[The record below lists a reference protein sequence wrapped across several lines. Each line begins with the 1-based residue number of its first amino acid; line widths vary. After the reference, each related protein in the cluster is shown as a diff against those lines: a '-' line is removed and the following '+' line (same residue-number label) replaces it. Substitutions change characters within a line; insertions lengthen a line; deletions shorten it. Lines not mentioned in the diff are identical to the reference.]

1 MRIESQPAYILHTR
15 NFRDSSLIVDFLSA
29 DYGRVSGV
37 VKGVRAT
44 SKSAKQ
50 RRGLSQPFV
59 PLLISWSGK
68 SDLKT
73 IIQMEPRGAPL
84 QLQGKRLFSGLY
96 VNELLSRLL
105 QQDDQ
110 HTAIYTLYEWIAKC
124 LVGDSEIDIVLRQ
137 FELQLMEYL
146 GYGLDFTQEAE
157 TDNPIIPDRYYVY
170 RAGEGLFAVPD
181 AELASRGHLVNRTF
195 QGEDLL
201 AIASGAF
208 TDNARHVAKLI
219 CRQALRLHLGEKPL
233 KSRELFH

>member
-29 DYGRVSGV
+29 DYGRISGV

-73 IIQMEPRGAPL
+73 IIQMEPRGATL
-84 QLQGKRLFSGLY
+84 Q
-96 VNELLSRLL
+96 
-105 QQDDQ
+105 
-110 HTAIYTLYEWIAKC
+110 
-124 LVGDSEIDIVLRQ
+124 LVGDGEIDIVLRQ

>member
-15 NFRDSSLIVDFLSA
+15 NFRDSSLIVDFLTA

-37 VKGVRAT
+37 VKGVRAAT
-44 SKSAKQ
+44 KSAKQ

-73 IIQMEPRGAPL
+73 IIQMEPRGASL
-84 QLQGKRLFSGLY
+84 QLQGTRLFSALY

-110 HTAIYTLYEWIAKC
+110 QTAIYTLYEWVTRR
-124 LVGDSEIDIVLRQ
+124 LVSDGQVDVVLRQ

-146 GYGLDFTQEAE
+146 GYGLDFTREAE
-157 TDNPIIPDRYYVY
+157 SSDAIISGHDYVY
-170 RAGEGLFAVPD
+170 RAGAGFYPADNIRMETVPGNTVF
-181 AELASRGHLVNRTF
+181 S
-195 QGEDLL
+195 GEDLL
-201 AIASGAF
+201 AISIGKF
-208 TDNARHVAKLI
+208 TDNSRHAAKLI
-219 CRQALRLHLGEKPL
+219 CRQALSVHLGRKPL